1 MCIVKGSLY
10 RETITISQ
18 NYDLTGLINPS
29 IKVVGESDVV
39 IDGELF
45 KQGEVFVVNSPNI
58 ELTGHIQIEFIGDNP
73 DSRHILLQATKVIT
87 N

>member
-1 MCIVKGSLY
+1 MY
-10 RETITISQ
+10 RKTITISQ